1 MVNIMVRR
9 NWQARHWGQ
18 GEQVVEV
25 KMTKTRAALA
35 LPCVALMVGGYI
47 GLAALCHLQEV
58 YAGLVFSLLWGAIY
72 RADFAE
78 LAPAFLG
85 SLCGIALAYAYQ
97 RAPILVAMGLILAAV
112 YCLLLGWL
120 PLLINN
126 GAMLF
131 LTIGTIPEIQA
142 HASFPQ
148 AALAVTLAAFYFGG
162 LLALLSLARRSAPAP
177 RPH

>member
-1 MVNIMVRR
+1 MVNIMLGHA
-9 NWQARHWGQ
+9 WQARRYAQ
-18 GEQVVEV
+18 GEQMAEG

-78 LAPAFLG
+78 LPQAFLG
-85 SLCGIALAYAYQ
+85 ALCGIVLAYAYQ
-97 RAPILVAMGLILAAV
+97 RAPIFAAMALILAAV
-112 YCLLLGWL
+112 YCLLLGRL

-126 GAMLF
+126 AGMLF

-142 HASFPQ
+142 HANFPR
-148 AALAVTLAAFYFGG
+148 AALAVTLAALYFGG
-162 LLALLSLARRSAPAP
+162 LIAVLTPARQSAPDPQP
-177 RPH
+177 R